1 MFKINNKTEIFNRGI
16 LGYSTDVISMFN
28 PITPGVHKMVKLKF
42 NVRHN
47 RVDLELIQPNI
58 HLILAQPSYINYIV
72 NFEHINVLEI
82 EQWPR
87 MFF

>member
-1 MFKINNKTEIFNRGI
+1 
-16 LGYSTDVISMFN
+16 
-28 PITPGVHKMVKLKF
+28 MVKLKF

>member
-1 MFKINNKTEIFNRGI
+1 
-16 LGYSTDVISMFN
+16 
-28 PITPGVHKMVKLKF
+28 MVKLKF
-42 NVRHN
+42 NIRQY

-58 HLILAQPSYINYIV
+58 HLILAQLSYINSIV
-72 NFEHINVLEI
+72 NFEHVNVLEI